1 MKKHGFSH
9 GAAVLVSV
17 VASSL
22 LVGIMRE
29 HLPKVNRLLEKFSDS
44 ISQVIFNI
52 FGHRFSTTDINTVML
67 AILLAVIWGMA
78 FALIHKD

>member
-29 HLPKVNRLLEKFSDS
+29 HLPKVNRLLEKFSGG
-44 ISQVIFNI
+44 ISQLIFNI

-67 AILLAVIWGMA
+67 AMLLAIIWGMA